1 MGLQRGGKYLTYSSI
16 YRINHFVQ
24 WSNVEQARDGRETEK
39 LCWSDTDYDNLILCQ
54 FPNDAGNW
62 CWGRMGGHS
71 SAPSALSTL
80 AIINFISN
88 CLNVFCLLPSLYP
101 QYLIVV
107 LLEEI
112 LPANFCTMFCTCCDN
127 PGRRGLYL
135 IPIIICSAVVVLLLT
150 ASSSQITARF

>member
-1 MGLQRGGKYLTYSSI
+1 MLRQDGGSQLCTLCTLDIGHHKLHLQ
-16 YRINHFVQ
+16 
-24 WSNVEQARDGRETEK
+24 
-39 LCWSDTDYDNLILCQ
+39 Q
-54 FPNDAGNW
+54 FE
-62 CWGRMGGHS
+62 
-71 SAPSALSTL
+71 
-80 AIINFISN
+80 
-88 CLNVFCLLPSLYP
+88 CLLSSPLYP

-150 ASSSQITARF
+150 ASSSQITARV